1 MLFFPLLKKKTVVE
15 ITDLDDEVSGKTL
28 INQVLNDYFY
38 IH

>member
-1 MLFFPLLKKKTVVE
+1 VE